1 MLISGSLPETIH
13 QMITNPDTQ
22 GGWLERLAKLGADG
36 LVEDLNRMVERGSVE
51 GFGVCAVRAILEQ
64 GWASA
69 MKS

>member
-51 GFGVCAVRAILEQ
+51 GLGCKRSEPFWSKVGLRL
-64 GWASA
+64 
-69 MKS
+69 